1 MLLGGVNSH
10 RHEEAIMFNLLFARP
25 IATLLAIAGAAVFAP
40 VICPIVGVILK
51 PLVKPVTNLYLDLA
65 DEIADT
71 FLERQ
76 ERKGFIKPE
85 ADREEL
91 KRLMEEAAEN
101 KARLTEETSAAERL
115 IEGL

>member
-1 MLLGGVNSH
+1 
-10 RHEEAIMFNLLFARP
+10 MFNLLFTRP
-25 IATLLAIAGAAVFAP
+25 LAALLTVAGAAIFAP
-40 VICPIVGVILK
+40 VIFPLIGAILK

-65 DEIADT
+65 DEMADA
-71 FLERQ
+71 FVERQ

-85 ADREEL
+85 ADKEEL

-115 IEGL
+115 VGKL